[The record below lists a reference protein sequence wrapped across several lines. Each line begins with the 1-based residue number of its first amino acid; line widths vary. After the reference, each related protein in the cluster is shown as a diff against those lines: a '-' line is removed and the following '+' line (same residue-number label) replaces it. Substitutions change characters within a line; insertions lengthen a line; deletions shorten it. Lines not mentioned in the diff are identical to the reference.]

1 MKAVALALA
10 VLLGACGEVVYTGL
24 DESGRPIPTAP
35 PATTASTAQAPGGPA
50 ADSAD
55 SVDESTLDDLADLAD
70 AIGRLASAGRNTDGE
85 AGFIACTDAN
95 RLVADLEDASL
106 PASVTETVEAAAT
119 VAAVCH
125 TSNSLRTYR
134 DLADAAGE
142 AAAALRGAL
151 RGVRDG

>member
-50 ADSAD
+50 AD

-134 DLADAAGE
+134 DLAAAAGE